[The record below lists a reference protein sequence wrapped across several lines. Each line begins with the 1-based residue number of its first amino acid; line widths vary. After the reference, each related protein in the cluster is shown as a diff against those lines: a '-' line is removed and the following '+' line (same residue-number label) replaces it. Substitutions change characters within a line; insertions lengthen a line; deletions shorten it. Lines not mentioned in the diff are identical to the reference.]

1 MNKAERLKRS
11 KDPQVT
17 ERFGGRLPPGQVLT
31 EKFPIL
37 TVGEVPSYDLE
48 EWDFQIAGAGDE
60 TLRFSYQDLMELP
73 QSKVVCDIHCVTRW
87 SKFDSEFEGVLLK
100 DLLDGLEI
108 PKDNQ
113 YVMVSGDYDYTA
125 NIDLQDLLADDVIL
139 AHSYNGKPLTEKH
152 GYPFRL
158 VIPHLYFWKSVKWI
172 RGFEFKGSD
181 TPGFWEQ
188 NGFHNEGDPFK
199 EQRFTDESEVMEKGK
214 WKEKDFDY

>member
-11 KDPQVT
+11 KGPQVT

-37 TVGEVPSYDLE
+37 TVGEVPSYDLDQ
-48 EWDFQIAGAGDE
+48 WDFQMTGGIGD
-60 TLRFSYQDLMELP
+60 TVMFSYNDLMALP
-73 QSKVVCDIHCVTRW
+73 QSKVICDVHCVTRW
-87 SKFDSEFEGVLLK
+87 SKFDNGFEGVLLQ
-100 DLLDGLEI
+100 DLLEDFEI
-108 PKDNQ
+108 PDDIQ
-113 YVMVSGDYDYTA
+113 YVMVHGDYDYTA
-125 NIDLQDLLADDVIL
+125 NIPLKDLLAKGVIL

-172 RGFEFKGSD
+172 RGFEFRKSD
-181 TPGFWEQ
+181 APGFWEQ
-188 NGFHNEGDPFK
+188 NGFHNEADPFK
-199 EQRFTDESEVMEKGK
+199 EQRFSDEGDVMEEDK